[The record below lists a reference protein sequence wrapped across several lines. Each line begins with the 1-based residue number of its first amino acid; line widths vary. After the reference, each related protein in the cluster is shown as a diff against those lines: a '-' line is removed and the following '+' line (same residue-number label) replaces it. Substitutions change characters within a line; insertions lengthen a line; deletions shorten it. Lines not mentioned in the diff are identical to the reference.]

1 MKKVLFFEGNEK
13 LEFIHTIEN
22 QLKIKNRLLGLIISN
37 DNKKTSKLESSKKAL
52 KYEQQIIILQNIMNL
67 CVNIKSREDIRELN
81 NMIEQYNSLE
91 Q

>member
-1 MKKVLFFEGNEK
+1 MKKVLFFEGKEK
-13 LEFIHTIEN
+13 LELIHTIEN

-37 DNKKTSKLESSKKAL
+37 DKKTSKLESSIKAF
-52 KYEQQIIILQNIMNL
+52 KYEQQIIILQNMMNFS
-67 CVNIKSREDIRELN
+67 VNIKSREDIRELN